1 MSREPDRLKRWSA
14 HLFNILLNW
23 EVSVY
28 LMTSHATYSSASR
41 GGSIYQMRSG
51 KVISLMSQTAP
62 DNLWGTENTTQF
74 HPIGHAPEA
83 PLGKRYWCDMIHIT
97 KSGALTKILVRA
109 QRGGIKILSNRASFM
124 RLCWLLLKSSS
135 TSILASDQLIAHSHP
150 LAMVNLVLV
159 QTPLLSHYC
168 HVLHTMWHLVPIQM
182 AESVHEICPNIQWYC
197 QQGWQH
203 LGHRIKITIQWNSTH
218 LLVIYMIKFSLSS

>member
-1 MSREPDRLKRWSA
+1 
-14 HLFNILLNW
+14 
-23 EVSVY
+23 
-28 LMTSHATYSSASR
+28 
-41 GGSIYQMRSG
+41 MRSG

-124 RLCWLLLKSSS
+124 RLC
-135 TSILASDQLIAHSHP
+135 
-150 LAMVNLVLV
+150 
-159 QTPLLSHYC
+159 
-168 HVLHTMWHLVPIQM
+168 
-182 AESVHEICPNIQWYC
+182 
-197 QQGWQH
+197 
-203 LGHRIKITIQWNSTH
+203 
-218 LLVIYMIKFSLSS
+218 